1 MEYLEEG
8 SSSNVTRWIKP
19 QKRTQVELNKSN
31 KNFSYKQQMKNKTL
45 QRTKD
50 FLNFK
55 SSQNSNTQIKSTK

>member
-55 SSQNSNTQIKSTK
+55 SSQNS